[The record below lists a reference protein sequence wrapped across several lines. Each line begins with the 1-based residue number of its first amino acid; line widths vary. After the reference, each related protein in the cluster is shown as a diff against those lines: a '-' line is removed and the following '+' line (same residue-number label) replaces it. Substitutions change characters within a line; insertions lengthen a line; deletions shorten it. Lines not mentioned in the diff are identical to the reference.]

1 MKYLTVGLAGQ
12 LGCGKDTAADYLC
25 DKLNLTGECGHWIRK
40 GFAHAVK
47 KVFMDTF
54 QVDWEFVEKW
64 KRIPEPPPGFIKN
77 VRESLIF
84 IGDGFRQMQPTIWI
98 DLAFRDLRYHQI
110 ISDVRY
116 VNEVEKIKQ
125 EGGLSI
131 LMWRPG
137 HENNLQN
144 ASEQQLMPFVNRLRE
159 MDPIPEGVLGRNI
172 DVPFDIFIINDG
184 TIEDLYAKVDEIVI
198 PEISDLIARNNGT

>member
-1 MKYLTVGLAGQ
+1 MKYLTIGLAGQ

-25 DKLNLTGECGHWIRK
+25 DRLNLTGEHGHWIRK

-54 QVDWEFVEKW
+54 QVDWEFVENW
-64 KRIPEPPPGFIKN
+64 KRIREPPEGFSKN

-84 IGDGFRQMQPTIWI
+84 IGDGFRQIQPNIWI
-98 DLAFRDLRYHQI
+98 DIAFRDLRYHQI

-116 VNEVEKIKQ
+116 LNEVNRIRA
-125 EGGLSI
+125 EGGLNI

-137 HENNLQN
+137 HENDIKND
-144 ASEQQLMPFVNRLRE
+144 SEQQLMPFVNRLCE
-159 MDPIPEGVLGRNI
+159 LDPIPEGLL
-172 DVPFDIFIINDG
+172 DPDLDMPFDMFIVNNG
-184 TIEDLYAKVDEIVI
+184 TVEDLYAKVDELII
-198 PEISDLIARNNGT
+198 PEVVRMMARHNGA

>member
-1 MKYLTVGLAGQ
+1 MKYLTLGLAGQ
-12 LGCGKDTAADYLC
+12 LFCGKDTAADYLC
-25 DKLNLTGECGHWIRK
+25 DKLNLTDHYGHWIRK

-54 QVDWEFVEKW
+54 NVDWEFVEKW
-64 KRIPEPPPGFIKN
+64 KRIADPPPGFIKN

-84 IGDGFRQMQPTIWI
+84 IGDGFRQMQPNIWI
-98 DLAFRDLRYHQI
+98 ELAFRDLRYHQI

-116 VNEVEKIKQ
+116 VNEVKKIRQ

-137 HENNLQN
+137 FENDIKND
-144 ASEQQLMPFVNRLRE
+144 SEQQLMPFINTLRA
-159 MDPIPEGVLGRNI
+159 MKPVPEGVLDCKLDI
-172 DVPFDIFIINDG
+172 PFDIFLVNDG
-184 TIEDLYAKVDEIVI
+184 SIEDLYAKIDDIVI
-198 PEISDLIARNNGT
+198 PEVAELVESYNA